1 MAESDG
7 IVNVYIEE
15 EMRKSFLDYAMSV
28 IVARAIPDVRDGLKP
43 VQRRILYTMWEMG
56 LVPNRGFRKSA
67 AVVGDVLGKYH
78 PHGDSAVYDA
88 MVRMAQ
94 DFSLRYPLVTGQGNF
109 GSVDGDA
116 PAAYRY
122 TEAKL
127 AKLAGELL
135 EAMEKDTVDFRPN
148 FDERLKEP
156 EVLPA
161 AFPNLL
167 ANGAAGIAVG
177 MATNIP
183 PHNLGELIDGLVM
196 LIDKPDA
203 TTKDLMKKVKGPY
216 FPTGATI
223 VGRDGIKSAYE
234 TGRGKIVMR
243 GRARFEEVKAGRDR
257 LVIYEIPYQVNKTT
271 LIEKIAQLV
280 RDKKLLGVADLRDES
295 DRDGMRIVLD
305 LRRDTNKELL
315 LNQLYKYTD
324 MQSTFGAIML
334 VLVNG
339 RPKELDLRDMLNEFL
354 KFRVETVTRRTKFDL
369 AKAEDRAHILEG
381 LKKALK
387 DIDKVIELIKKSKD
401 TDTARKGLMQQFKL
415 SERQAN
421 AILEMKLA
429 RLTGLERKKIDE
441 EYKGLIKE
449 IARLKS
455 LLESREMMLQE
466 IKNELTE
473 VRKKFGDDRRTEIVR
488 GKVEDL
494 SIEDL
499 IEEEDMVVTVTHRG
513 YIKRMPV
520 SVYRRQ
526 GRGGTGRSGM
536 SVRDEDFVECLFTAS
551 THDYMLFFTDRGRC
565 YWQKVYEIP
574 EGSYTA
580 RGRSIAN
587 LVEMD
592 KNECTRSYAAVRE
605 FSEDR
610 YVFFVTREGKV
621 KRTSLAA
628 FANPRRKGI
637 IAMNIAPKDELVG
650 TMITSGKD
658 DVLLITHEGMGVR
671 FKETAVRDMGR
682 TAAGV
687 RGVTVK
693 KGDRVVGC
701 VLCDPERSLLVVTEK
716 GLGKR
721 TEFDL
726 FPVRNRGGKGV
737 IAAKLVGKSGKLAA
751 ARSVSD
757 RSEVIIMTRNAAVIR
772 IKMADVKKLGRAT
785 TGVKLMDV
793 KKGDT
798 VVDVAHVE
806 S

>member
-1 MAESDG
+1 
-7 IVNVYIEE
+7 
-15 EMRKSFLDYAMSV
+15 
-28 IVARAIPDVRDGLKP
+28 
-43 VQRRILYTMWEMG
+43 
-56 LVPNRGFRKSA
+56 
-67 AVVGDVLGKYH
+67 
-78 PHGDSAVYDA
+78 
-88 MVRMAQ
+88 
-94 DFSLRYPLVTGQGNF
+94 
-109 GSVDGDA
+109 
-116 PAAYRY
+116 
-122 TEAKL
+122 
-127 AKLAGELL
+127 
-135 EAMEKDTVDFRPN
+135 
-148 FDERLKEP
+148 
-156 EVLPA
+156 
-161 AFPNLL
+161 
-167 ANGAAGIAVG
+167 
-177 MATNIP
+177 
-183 PHNLGELIDGLVM
+183 
-196 LIDKPDA
+196 
-203 TTKDLMKKVKGPY
+203 
-216 FPTGATI
+216 
-223 VGRDGIKSAYE
+223 
-234 TGRGKIVMR
+234 
-243 GRARFEEVKAGRDR
+243 
-257 LVIYEIPYQVNKTT
+257 
-271 LIEKIAQLV
+271 
-280 RDKKLLGVADLRDES
+280 
-295 DRDGMRIVLD
+295 
-305 LRRDTNKELL
+305 
-315 LNQLYKYTD
+315 
-324 MQSTFGAIML
+324 
-334 VLVNG
+334 
-339 RPKELDLRDMLNEFL
+339 
-354 KFRVETVTRRTKFDL
+354 
-369 AKAEDRAHILEG
+369 
-381 LKKALK
+381 
-387 DIDKVIELIKKSKD
+387 
-401 TDTARKGLMQQFKL
+401 
-415 SERQAN
+415 
-421 AILEMKLA
+421 
-429 RLTGLERKKIDE
+429 
-441 EYKGLIKE
+441 
-449 IARLKS
+449 
-455 LLESREMMLQE
+455 
-466 IKNELTE
+466 
-473 VRKKFGDDRRTEIVR
+473 
-488 GKVEDL
+488 
-494 SIEDL
+494 
-499 IEEEDMVVTVTHRG
+499 
-513 YIKRMPV
+513 
-520 SVYRRQ
+520 
-526 GRGGTGRSGM
+526 
-536 SVRDEDFVECLFTAS
+536 VRDEDFVECLFTAS

-650 TMITSGKD
+650 TMLTSGKD
-658 DVLLITHEGMGVR
+658 DVLLVTHEGMGVR